1 MAQSP
6 ETLREPSPWFFSVPP
21 SPSELAPGSQSPEAR
36 TQSQCLWLRP
46 VHAFPTPVAPA
57 TSPPSISVHP
67 GTGRHVLGLCTLQ
80 AALSAGPCRRSEHK
94 LLRGAGRCRGNTNA
108 RGIISASGAA
118 ILLEPGHSCGIS
130 VPGLLS
136 IGSTNQVALTA
147 DTEGP
152 AILENYSPKSRSQ
165 QSLLPPE
172 APGCIAPIPAF
183 LLTQPLLCVCVQ
195 ISPLLLRTPVTGFRA
210 GPSVSMT
217 HLR

>member
-1 MAQSP
+1 M
-6 ETLREPSPWFFSVPP
+6 
-21 SPSELAPGSQSPEAR
+21 
-36 TQSQCLWLRP
+36 
-46 VHAFPTPVAPA
+46 PVAQACPCFPN
-57 TSPPSISVHP
+57 TCGPCNISTLHLCPSWNWSP
-67 GTGRHVLGLCTLQ
+67 RCW
-80 AALSAGPCRRSEHK
+80 ASARCRQPCQRGPCRRSEHK
-94 LLRGAGRCRGNTNA
+94 LLRGAGRCRGNTNT

-147 DTEGP
+147 NTEGP

-165 QSLLPPE
+165 RSLLPPE

-210 GPSVSMT
+210 GPSVSTT